1 MIRRKALKS
10 STEKLEMM
18 KHWSKNKLKELEELL
33 AKVLIVLLLFMG
45 TRVNP
50 ILSIYFTISFCV
62 LVLYIQFTVF
72 VGFTVCYNRDLEY

>member
-1 MIRRKALKS
+1 
-10 STEKLEMM
+10 MM
-18 KHWSKNKLKELEELL
+18 KHWSKNKLKELGELL

-50 ILSIYFTISFCV
+50 ILSIYFTIPFCV
-62 LVLYIQFTVF
+62 LVLYIQSTVF